1 MTNLERFWLDLI
13 DGRRYTINEVYGN
26 EAMIR
31 YRPHPREKELFLANG
46 GSVPY
51 DEEVEDH
58 TRRFWAFCDEHYKAH
73 REKYEA
79 RIQANGRKS
88 RNYPEYK
95 SNEEERRQLAEKI
108 KAVILDHAKETQHQD
123 GQ

>member
-26 EAMIR
+26 EAMLR
-31 YRPHPREKELFLANG
+31 YRPHPREKELFLDNG

>member
-1 MTNLERFWLDLI
+1 ML
-13 DGRRYTINEVYGN
+13 
-26 EAMIR
+26 R

-46 GSVPY
+46 GAVPY

-58 TRRFWAFCDEHYKAH
+58 TRRFWAFCDDHYKAH

>member
-1 MTNLERFWLDLI
+1 MSNLERFWLDLI

-31 YRPHPREKELFLANG
+31 YRPHPREKELFLSNG

-108 KAVILDHAKETQHQD
+108 KAVILDHAKETQHQN